1 MEVER
6 RHLLQGFFG
15 EKTNIFQYEVNGFD
29 ILFIVL
35 LAIGAWKGW
44 SNGLLKEVL
53 GLVGVFVGFY
63 VAYLL
68 YEQVGCQ
75 LAPRIGTSPTIAGV
89 IAFALIWLGIPI
101 ILGLVGT
108 LLTKVMEWIGLESI
122 NSLGGSIVSLIKYWL
137 ILGAFANVLSITH
150 LVSEETQQQSVL
162 FEPLKQS
169 TSIAFDLAKSQWKD
183 AKEPE

>member
-1 MEVER
+1 M
-6 RHLLQGFFG
+6 
-15 EKTNIFQYEVNGFD
+15 NGFD
-29 ILFIVL
+29 LLFLAL
-35 LAIGAWKGW
+35 LALGAWRGW

-53 GLVGVFVGFY
+53 GLIGVFAGFY

-75 LAPRIGTSPTIAGV
+75 LAPRIGTSPSVASIL
-89 IAFALIWLGIPI
+89 AFALIWMGVPLL
-101 ILGLVGT
+101 LGLVGS
-108 LLTKVMEWIGLESI
+108 LLTKILEWMG
-122 NSLGGSIVSLIKYWL
+122 LGGVNNLGGVLVSLVKFWL

-150 LVSEETQQQSVL
+150 LVPEETQQQSVL

-183 AKEPE
+183 AKAPE